1 MTQTVAGTR
10 HEPTAATTTP
20 TRAAAVASTTLP
32 GARLSAVV
40 LGAVV
45 LVTAIAPLATDMY
58 VPAFPLVG
66 RDLRASASLVQ
77 LTLTTFFVGM
87 ALGQLVGGPVS
98 DRIGRRRPL
107 LVSLAALIAAS
118 AACAVSPGITAM
130 MAARLVQGFAGGW
143 AMVIARSIVVDL
155 TSGPRL
161 VKAMNVMAGAA
172 GIAPVVGPLLGAA
185 ILRFSQWR
193 VSFWVVGALGL
204 VMLAVVAIAVPET
217 LPAGRSHGGG
227 VARLAGSA
235 AVVLRDRRFL
245 GYLLVFGSSMGAIFA
260 YVATSAFVLQS
271 MNGLSPTAYSVDFA
285 VNAVG
290 LTVTTLIAAKLAGRV
305 PTRAVVG
312 VGLAATAIATVVLTV
327 GALNGMPLSFALVG
341 FFALMSAQGLVGPN
355 AGALASGEVPDEPGT
370 GSALLGFLQWFMAG
384 VIAPLAGLG
393 GAHTA
398 VPMAGILAAL
408 TVVSVAALAVLA
420 RPAPARREIS

>member
-1 MTQTVAGTR
+1 MTQTIGLRPRV
-10 HEPTAATTTP
+10 PTTP
-20 TRAAAVASTTLP
+20 TTPTAT
-32 GARLSAVV
+32 LSALV

-66 RDLRASASLVQ
+66 RDLGASASQVQ
-77 LTLTTFFVGM
+77 LTLTTFFLGM

-107 LVSLAALIAAS
+107 LVSLAVLVVAS
-118 AACAVSPGITAM
+118 ALCAVSPGIVVM

-161 VKAMNVMAGAA
+161 VKAMNVIAGAA

-185 ILRFSQWR
+185 ILQFSHWR
-193 VSFWVVGALGL
+193 VSFWLVGALGL
-204 VMLAVVAIAVPET
+204 VMLAVVATGVPET
-217 LPAGRSHGGG
+217 LPSARRRGGG
-227 VARLAGSA
+227 LGRLAGSA
-235 AVVLRDRRFL
+235 AVVLRERRFI
-245 GYLLVFGSSMGAIFA
+245 GYLLVFGFSMGAIFA

-285 VNAVG
+285 LNAVG
-290 LTVTTLIAAKLAGRV
+290 LTASTLLAAKLAGRV
-305 PTRAVVG
+305 PTRTVVG
-312 VGLAATAIATVVLTV
+312 IGLAATAVATVVLV
-327 GALNGMPLSFALVG
+327 IGALDGMPLSFALVG
-341 FFALMSAQGLVGPN
+341 FFVLMSAQGLIGPN

-384 VIAPLAGLG
+384 IIAPLAGLG
-393 GAHTA
+393 GEHTA
-398 VPMAGILAAL
+398 LPMAGILAVL
-408 TVVSVAALAVLA
+408 TVGSVAALAVLA
-420 RPAPARREIS
+420 RPARARRVPS

>member
-1 MTQTVAGTR
+1 
-10 HEPTAATTTP
+10 
-20 TRAAAVASTTLP
+20 VASTTLS

-66 RDLRASASLVQ
+66 RDLQAPASLVQ

-107 LVSLAALIAAS
+107 LVSLAVLVAAS
-118 AACAVSPGITAM
+118 AACALSPAISAM

-161 VKAMNVMAGAA
+161 VKAMNVIAGAA
-172 GIAPVVGPLLGAA
+172 GIAPVVGPLIGAA

-193 VSFWVVGALGL
+193 VSFWVVGAFGL
-204 VMLAVVAIAVPET
+204 VMLAVVAVGVPET
-217 LPAGRSHGGG
+217 LPARRRHGGG
-227 VARLAGSA
+227 VARLVGSA
-235 AVVLRDRRFL
+235 AVVLRDRRFV
-245 GYLLVFGSSMGAIFA
+245 GYLLVFGFSMGAIFA

-341 FFALMSAQGLVGPN
+341 FFVLMSAQGLVGPN

-370 GSALLGFLQWFMAG
+370 GSALVGFLQWFMAG

>member
-1 MTQTVAGTR
+1 MIDSTR
-10 HEPTAATTTP
+10 HDLAAATTPTTTP
-20 TRAAAVASTTLP
+20 ASGGSVTSKTVV

-66 RDLRASASLVQ
+66 RDLQASASQVQ

-87 ALGQLVGGPVS
+87 ALGQLIGGPVS
-98 DRIGRRRPL
+98 DRIGRRRPMR
-107 LVSLAALIAAS
+107 VSLAVLVVAS

-161 VKAMNVMAGAA
+161 VKAMNVIAGAA

-204 VMLAVVAIAVPET
+204 VMLAVVAISVPET
-217 LPAGRSHGGG
+217 LTAGRRHGSG
-227 VARLAGSA
+227 VAQLVGSA
-235 AVVLRDRRFL
+235 AAVLRDRRFV
-245 GYLLVFGSSMGAIFA
+245 GYLLVFGFSMGAIFA

-285 VNAVG
+285 INAVG
-290 LTVTTLIAAKLAGRV
+290 LTVTTLVAAKLAGRV
-305 PTRAVVG
+305 PTRTVVG
-312 VGLAATAIATVVLTV
+312 VGLAATAVATVVLIV
-327 GALNGMPLSFALVG
+327 GALHGMPLSFALVG

-355 AGALASGEVPDEPGT
+355 AGALASGAVPDEPGT
-370 GSALLGFLQWFMAG
+370 GSALLGALQWFMAG

-393 GAHTA
+393 GAGTA
-398 VPMAGILAAL
+398 VPMASILAVL
-408 TVVSVAALAVLA
+408 TVVSVVALAVLA
-420 RPAPARREIS
+420 RPARARPEVS